1 MNTASILILCA
12 FVYLAFVTWMFR
24 GKGKKPDTKSDGKKE
39 AQEKETESDSH
50 GQEPKKNTVTVVP
63 QSDFDL
69 DRFREV
75 LTESITAAMTYVLKA
90 KIGDVNPQD
99 VEFKNP
105 DTDSSVNGNADDT
118 PTDSDTADETPDM
131 DDFEP
136 DSVSPPAKGE
146 SIDEIEAAVSV
157 AANPAATPEQKAE
170 AGRVLTG
177 MRDVVFIGKMME
189 TDERIN
195 AGIMN
200 CIAESVRAVHKKKI
214 GRPSATRRKS
224 REIDVDGS
232 LRRPENTDKDSEKD
246 EED

>member
-24 GKGKKPDTKSDGKKE
+24 GKGKKPDTKTSGKKE
-39 AQEKETESDSH
+39 TQETASDSD
-50 GQEPKKNTVTVVP
+50 GEEPKKNVVTVVP
-63 QSDFDL
+63 QSDFDF
-69 DRFREV
+69 DKFREV
-75 LTESITAAMTYVLKA
+75 LTESMAAAMTYVLNA
-90 KIGDVNPQD
+90 KMGDVNPQD
-99 VEFKNP
+99 VEFKKSEQESR
-105 DTDSSVNGNADDT
+105 SSAKDDT
-118 PTDSDTADETPDM
+118 VNDISDDTPDM

-157 AANPAATPEQKAE
+157 AANPSATPDQKAE

-200 CIAESVRAVHKKKI
+200 CIAESVRAAHKKKN
-214 GRPSATRRKS
+214 RQAVS
-224 REIDVDGS
+224 
-232 LRRPENTDKDSEKD
+232 DKAQRS
-246 EED
+246 

>member
-1 MNTASILILCA
+1 MNTVSILTICA
-12 FVYLAFVTWMFR
+12 FLYLAFVTWMFR
-24 GKGKKPDTKSDGKKE
+24 GKSKKPDTGTDGKKE
-39 AQEKETESDSH
+39 AQETVPESD
-50 GQEPKKNTVTVVP
+50 GEETKKNTVTVVP

-69 DRFREV
+69 DKFREV
-75 LTESITAAMTYVLKA
+75 LAESVAAAITYVLKT
-90 KIGDVNPQD
+90 KIGDVSPQD

-105 DTDSSVNGNADDT
+105 DTDSSGNDNTGNASTDT
-118 PTDSDTADETPDM
+118 ETADETPDM

-157 AANPAATPEQKAE
+157 AANPAATTEQKAE

-200 CIAESVRAVHKKKI
+200 CIAESVRAAHKKKI
-214 GRPSATRRKS
+214 GRPSATRRKG

-232 LRRPENTDKDSEKD
+232 LRRPDNTDKYSEKD

>member
-24 GKGKKPDTKSDGKKE
+24 GKGKKPDTRTDGKNKAQETVSDSDGE
-39 AQEKETESDSH
+39 
-50 GQEPKKNTVTVVP
+50 EPKKNAVTVVP

-75 LTESITAAMTYVLKA
+75 LTESITAAMTYVLKT
-90 KIGDVNPQD
+90 KIGDVNPHD

-105 DTDSSVNGNADDT
+105 ATDSSVNGNADDI

-200 CIAESVRAVHKKKI
+200 CIAESVRAARKKKI
-214 GRPSATRRKS
+214 GSQSSSRRKG
-224 REIDVDGS
+224 RGIDVDGS

>member
-24 GKGKKPDTKSDGKKE
+24 VKGKKPDTKTGGKKE
-39 AQEKETESDSH
+39 TQETASDSD
-50 GQEPKKNTVTVVP
+50 GEEPKKNVVTVVP
-63 QSDFDL
+63 QSDFDF
-69 DRFREV
+69 DKFREV
-75 LTESITAAMTYVLKA
+75 LTESMAAAMTYVLNA
-90 KIGDVNPQD
+90 KMGDVNPQD
-99 VEFKNP
+99 VEFKKSEQESR
-105 DTDSSVNGNADDT
+105 SSAKDDAVNDISDD
-118 PTDSDTADETPDM
+118 TPDM

-157 AANPAATPEQKAE
+157 AANPSATPDQKAE
-170 AGRVLTG
+170 AGRVLSG

-200 CIAESVRAVHKKKI
+200 CIAESVRAAHKKKI
-214 GRPSATRRKS
+214 GRPSATRRKG

-232 LRRPENTDKDSEKD
+232 LRRPDNTDKDSEKD

>member
-24 GKGKKPDTKSDGKKE
+24 GKGKKPDTKTGGKKE
-39 AQEKETESDSH
+39 TQETASDSD
-50 GQEPKKNTVTVVP
+50 GEEPKKNVVTVVP
-63 QSDFDL
+63 QSDFDF
-69 DRFREV
+69 DKFREV
-75 LTESITAAMTYVLKA
+75 LTESMAAAMTYVLNA
-90 KIGDVNPQD
+90 KMGDVNPQD
-99 VEFKNP
+99 VEFKKSEQESR
-105 DTDSSVNGNADDT
+105 SSAKDDT
-118 PTDSDTADETPDM
+118 VNDISDDTPDM

-200 CIAESVRAVHKKKI
+200 CIAESVQAAHKKKI
-214 GRPSATRRKS
+214 GRPSSSRRKG
-224 REIDVDGS
+224 RGIDVDGS

>member
-24 GKGKKPDTKSDGKKE
+24 GKGKKPNTKTDGKKE
-39 AQEKETESDSH
+39 AQETVSDSD
-50 GQEPKKNTVTVVP
+50 GEEPKKNAVTVVP
-63 QSDFDL
+63 QSDFDF
-69 DRFREV
+69 DKFREV
-75 LTESITAAMTYVLKA
+75 LTESMAAAMTYVLNA
-90 KIGDVNPQD
+90 KMGDVNPQD
-99 VEFKNP
+99 VEFKKSEQESR
-105 DTDSSVNGNADDT
+105 SSAKDDAVNDISDD
-118 PTDSDTADETPDM
+118 TPDM

-157 AANPAATPEQKAE
+157 AANPSATPEQKAE

-200 CIAESVRAVHKKKI
+200 CIAESVRAAHKKKI
-214 GRPSATRRKS
+214 GRPSATRRKG

-232 LRRPENTDKDSEKD
+232 LRRPDNTDKYSEKD

>member
-24 GKGKKPDTKSDGKKE
+24 GKGKKPNTKTDGKKE
-39 AQEKETESDSH
+39 AQETVSDSD
-50 GQEPKKNTVTVVP
+50 GEEPKKNAVTVVP
-63 QSDFDL
+63 QSDFDF
-69 DRFREV
+69 DKFREV
-75 LTESITAAMTYVLKA
+75 LTESMAAAMTYVLNA
-90 KIGDVNPQD
+90 KMGDVNPQD
-99 VEFKNP
+99 VEFKKSEQESR
-105 DTDSSVNGNADDT
+105 SSAKDDT
-118 PTDSDTADETPDM
+118 VNDISDDTPDM

-157 AANPAATPEQKAE
+157 AANPSATPDQKAE
-170 AGRVLTG
+170 AGRVLSG

-200 CIAESVRAVHKKKI
+200 CIAESVRAAHKKKI
-214 GRPSATRRKS
+214 GRPSATRRKG

>member
-24 GKGKKPDTKSDGKKE
+24 GKGKKHDTKTGGKKE
-39 AQEKETESDSH
+39 TQETASDSD
-50 GQEPKKNTVTVVP
+50 GEEPKKNVVTVVP
-63 QSDFDL
+63 QSNFDFDK
-69 DRFREV
+69 FREV
-75 LTESITAAMTYVLKA
+75 LTESMAAAMTYVLNA
-90 KIGDVNPQD
+90 RMGDVNPQD
-99 VEFKNP
+99 VEFKKSEQESR
-105 DTDSSVNGNADDT
+105 SSAKDDAVNDISDD
-118 PTDSDTADETPDM
+118 TPDM

-157 AANPAATPEQKAE
+157 AANPSATPEQKAE

-200 CIAESVRAVHKKKI
+200 CIAESVRAAHKKKI
-214 GRPSATRRKS
+214 GRPSATRRKG

-232 LRRPENTDKDSEKD
+232 LRRPDNTDKYSEQD

>member
-1 MNTASILILCA
+1 MNTVSILTICA

-24 GKGKKPDTKSDGKKE
+24 GKGKKPDTKTDGKNKAQETVSDSDGE
-39 AQEKETESDSH
+39 
-50 GQEPKKNTVTVVP
+50 EPKKNAVTVVP

-75 LTESITAAMTYVLKA
+75 LAESVAAAITYVLKA
-90 KIGDVNPQD
+90 KIGDVSPQD

-105 DTDSSVNGNADDT
+105 DTDSSGNSNAEDN
-118 PTDSDTADETPDM
+118 PTDSDTADESPDM

-200 CIAESVRAVHKKKI
+200 CIAESVRAARKKKI
-214 GRPSATRRKS
+214 GSQSSSRRNG
-224 REIDVDGS
+224 RGIDVDGS
-232 LRRPENTDKDSEKD
+232 LRRQENTDKDSEKD

>member
-24 GKGKKPDTKSDGKKE
+24 GKGKKPDTKTGGKKE
-39 AQEKETESDSH
+39 TQETASDSD
-50 GQEPKKNTVTVVP
+50 GEEPKKNVVTVVP
-63 QSDFDL
+63 QSDFDF
-69 DRFREV
+69 DKFREV
-75 LTESITAAMTYVLKA
+75 LTESMAAAMTYVLNA
-90 KIGDVNPQD
+90 KMGDVNPQD
-99 VEFKNP
+99 VEFKKSEQESR
-105 DTDSSVNGNADDT
+105 SSAKDDAVNDISDDI
-118 PTDSDTADETPDM
+118 PDM

-157 AANPAATPEQKAE
+157 AANPSATPEQKAE

-200 CIAESVRAVHKKKI
+200 CIAESVRAAHKKKI
-214 GRPSATRRKS
+214 GRPSATRRKN

-232 LRRPENTDKDSEKD
+232 LRRPDNTDKDSEKD

>member
-24 GKGKKPDTKSDGKKE
+24 GKGKKPDTRTDGKKE
-39 AQEKETESDSH
+39 AQETVPDSD
-50 GQEPKKNTVTVVP
+50 GEEPKKNTVTVVP

-90 KIGDVNPQD
+90 KIGDVSPQD

-105 DTDSSVNGNADDT
+105 DTDSSGNDNTGNASTDT
-118 PTDSDTADETPDM
+118 ETADGTPDM

-200 CIAESVRAVHKKKI
+200 CIAESVRAARKKKI
-214 GRPSATRRKS
+214 GRPSSSRRKG
-224 REIDVDGS
+224 RGIDVDGS

>member
-1 MNTASILILCA
+1 MNTASILIICA

-24 GKGKKPDTKSDGKKE
+24 GKGKKPDTKTDDKKEEQETVSDSDG
-39 AQEKETESDSH
+39 
-50 GQEPKKNTVTVVP
+50 GEPKKNAVTVVP

-105 DTDSSVNGNADDT
+105 DTDSSGKGNAEDT
-118 PTDSDTADETPDM
+118 TTDADTADETPDM

-157 AANPAATPEQKAE
+157 AANPAANPEQKAE

-189 TDERIN
+189 TNERIN

-200 CIAESVRAVHKKKI
+200 CIAESVRAAHKKKI
-214 GRPSATRRKS
+214 GRPSSSRRKG
-224 REIDVDGS
+224 RGIDVDGS

>member
-24 GKGKKPDTKSDGKKE
+24 GKGKKPDTKTGGKKE
-39 AQEKETESDSH
+39 TQETASDSD
-50 GQEPKKNTVTVVP
+50 GEEPKKNVVTVVP
-63 QSDFDL
+63 QSDFDF
-69 DRFREV
+69 DKFREV
-75 LTESITAAMTYVLKA
+75 LTESMAAAMTYVLNA
-90 KIGDVNPQD
+90 NMGDVNPQD
-99 VEFKNP
+99 VEFKKSEQESR
-105 DTDSSVNGNADDT
+105 SSAKDDT
-118 PTDSDTADETPDM
+118 VNDISDDTPDM

-157 AANPAATPEQKAE
+157 AANPSATPERKAE

-200 CIAESVRAVHKKKI
+200 CIAESVRAAHKKKI
-214 GRPSATRRKS
+214 GRPSSSRRKG
-224 REIDVDGS
+224 RGIDVDGS

>member
-1 MNTASILILCA
+1 MNTVSILTICA
-12 FVYLAFVTWMFR
+12 FLYLAFVTWMFR
-24 GKGKKPDTKSDGKKE
+24 GKGKKPDTRTDGKKE
-39 AQEKETESDSH
+39 AQETVPDSD
-50 GQEPKKNTVTVVP
+50 GEEPKKNTVTVVP

-75 LTESITAAMTYVLKA
+75 LTESITAAMTYVLIA
-90 KIGDVNPQD
+90 KIGDVSPQD

-105 DTDSSVNGNADDT
+105 DTDSSGNASTDT
-118 PTDSDTADETPDM
+118 ETADGTPDM

-189 TDERIN
+189 TNERIN

-200 CIAESVRAVHKKKI
+200 CIAESVRAARKKKI
-214 GRPSATRRKS
+214 GSQSSSRRKG
-224 REIDVDGS
+224 RGIDVDGS

>member
-1 MNTASILILCA
+1 MNTVSILTICA
-12 FVYLAFVTWMFR
+12 FLYLAFVTWMFR
-24 GKGKKPDTKSDGKKE
+24 GKGKKPDTRTDGKKE
-39 AQEKETESDSH
+39 AQETVPDSD
-50 GQEPKKNTVTVVP
+50 GEEPKKNTVTVVP

-90 KIGDVNPQD
+90 KVGDVSPQD

-105 DTDSSVNGNADDT
+105 DTDSSVNSNAGDT
-118 PTDSDTADETPDM
+118 PTDSETADETPDM

-200 CIAESVRAVHKKKI
+200 CIAESVRAKHNKKI
-214 GRPSATRRKS
+214 GSQSSFRRKG
-224 REIDVDGS
+224 RGIDVDGS
-232 LRRPENTDKDSEKD
+232 LRRPDNTDKDSEKD

>member
-24 GKGKKPDTKSDGKKE
+24 GKGRKSDTKTDGKNKAQETVSDSDGE
-39 AQEKETESDSH
+39 
-50 GQEPKKNTVTVVP
+50 EPKKNAVTVVP

-69 DRFREV
+69 DSFREV

-90 KIGDVNPQD
+90 KIGDVNPHD

-105 DTDSSVNGNADDT
+105 ATDSSVNGNADDT
-118 PTDSDTADETPDM
+118 PTDSDTAGETPDM

-200 CIAESVRAVHKKKI
+200 CIAESVRAAHKKKI
-214 GRPSATRRKS
+214 GRPSSSRRKG
-224 REIDVDGS
+224 RGIDVDGS

>member
-24 GKGKKPDTKSDGKKE
+24 GKGKKPDTKTGGKKE
-39 AQEKETESDSH
+39 TQETASDSD
-50 GQEPKKNTVTVVP
+50 GEEPKKNVVTVVP
-63 QSDFDL
+63 QSDFDF
-69 DRFREV
+69 DKFREV
-75 LTESITAAMTYVLKA
+75 LTESMAAAMTYVLNA
-90 KIGDVNPQD
+90 RMGDVNPQD
-99 VEFKNP
+99 VEFKKSEQESR
-105 DTDSSVNGNADDT
+105 SSAKDDAVNDISDD
-118 PTDSDTADETPDM
+118 TPDM

-157 AANPAATPEQKAE
+157 AANPSATPDQKAE

-200 CIAESVRAVHKKKI
+200 CIAESVRAAHKKKI

>member
-1 MNTASILILCA
+1 MNTASILIICA

-24 GKGKKPDTKSDGKKE
+24 GKGKKPDTKTDGKNKAQETVSDSDGE
-39 AQEKETESDSH
+39 
-50 GQEPKKNTVTVVP
+50 EPKKNAVTVVP

-105 DTDSSVNGNADDT
+105 DTASSGNGNTDDT
-118 PTDSDTADETPDM
+118 STDTDTADETPDM

-157 AANPAATPEQKAE
+157 AANQAATPEQKAE

-200 CIAESVRAVHKKKI
+200 CIAESVRAAHKKKI
-214 GRPSATRRKS
+214 GRPSSSRRKG
-224 REIDVDGS
+224 RGIDVDGS

>member
-1 MNTASILILCA
+1 MNTVSILTICA
-12 FVYLAFVTWMFR
+12 FLYLAFVTWMFR
-24 GKGKKPDTKSDGKKE
+24 GKGNKTQNRKAARSPAPDDSDE
-39 AQEKETESDSH
+39 DTEKEDTE
-50 GQEPKKNTVTVVP
+50 KNVVTVVP
-63 QSDFDL
+63 QSDFDF
-69 DRFREV
+69 DKFREV
-75 LTESITAAMTYVLKA
+75 LTESMAAAMTYVLNA
-90 KIGDVNPQD
+90 KMGDVNPQD
-99 VEFKNP
+99 VEFKKSEQESR
-105 DTDSSVNGNADDT
+105 SSAKDDAVNDISDD
-118 PTDSDTADETPDM
+118 TPDM

-157 AANPAATPEQKAE
+157 AANPAATPEQEAE

-200 CIAESVRAVHKKKI
+200 CIAESVRAAHKKKI
-214 GRPSATRRKS
+214 GRPSSYRHKGRG
-224 REIDVDGS
+224 IDVDGS

>member
-24 GKGKKPDTKSDGKKE
+24 GKGKKPDTKTGGKKE
-39 AQEKETESDSH
+39 TQETASDSD
-50 GQEPKKNTVTVVP
+50 GEEPKKNVVTVVP
-63 QSDFDL
+63 QSDFDF
-69 DRFREV
+69 DKFREV
-75 LTESITAAMTYVLKA
+75 LTESMAAAMTYVLNA
-90 KIGDVNPQD
+90 KMGDVNPQD
-99 VEFKNP
+99 VEFKKSEQESR
-105 DTDSSVNGNADDT
+105 SSAKDDAVNDISDD
-118 PTDSDTADETPDM
+118 TPDM

-157 AANPAATPEQKAE
+157 AANPSATPDQKAE
-170 AGRVLTG
+170 AGRVLSG

-200 CIAESVRAVHKKKI
+200 CIAESVRAAHKKKI
-214 GRPSATRRKS
+214 GRPSATRRKG
-224 REIDVDGS
+224 REIDVYGS
-232 LRRPENTDKDSEKD
+232 LRRPDNTDKYSEKD

>member
-24 GKGKKPDTKSDGKKE
+24 GKGRKSDTKTDGKKE
-39 AQEKETESDSH
+39 AQETVSDSD
-50 GQEPKKNTVTVVP
+50 GEEPKKNAVTVVP

-105 DTDSSVNGNADDT
+105 DTASSGNGNTDDT
-118 PTDSDTADETPDM
+118 STDTDTAGETPDM

-170 AGRVLTG
+170 AGRVLSG

-200 CIAESVRAVHKKKI
+200 CIAESVRAAHKKKI
-214 GRPSATRRKS
+214 DRPSSSRRKG
-224 REIDVDGS
+224 RGIDVDGS
-232 LRRPENTDKDSEKD
+232 LRRPENTDKNSEKD

>member
-24 GKGKKPDTKSDGKKE
+24 GKGKKPDTRTDGKNKAQETVSDSDGE
-39 AQEKETESDSH
+39 
-50 GQEPKKNTVTVVP
+50 EPKKNAVTVVP

-75 LTESITAAMTYVLKA
+75 LTESITAAMTYVLKT

-105 DTDSSVNGNADDT
+105 ATDFSVNGNADDT

-200 CIAESVRAVHKKKI
+200 CIAESVRAAHKKKI
-214 GRPSATRRKS
+214 SRPSSSRRKG
-224 REIDVDGS
+224 RGIDVDGS

>member
-12 FVYLAFVTWMFR
+12 FVYLVFVTWMFR
-24 GKGKKPDTKSDGKKE
+24 GKGKKPETKTDGKKE
-39 AQEKETESDSH
+39 AQETVSDSD
-50 GQEPKKNTVTVVP
+50 GEEPKKNAVTVVP

-90 KIGDVNPQD
+90 KIGDVSPQD

-105 DTDSSVNGNADDT
+105 DTDSSGNGNADDI

-136 DSVSPPAKGE
+136 ESVSPPAKGE

-200 CIAESVRAVHKKKI
+200 CIAESVRAARKKKI
-214 GRPSATRRKS
+214 GSQSSSRRKG
-224 REIDVDGS
+224 RGIDVDGS

>member
-1 MNTASILILCA
+1 MNTVSILMICA
-12 FVYLAFVTWMFR
+12 FLYLAFVTWMFR
-24 GKGKKPDTKSDGKKE
+24 GKGKKPDTRTDGKKE
-39 AQEKETESDSH
+39 AQETAPDSD
-50 GQEPKKNTVTVVP
+50 GEEPKKNTVTVVP

-75 LTESITAAMTYVLKA
+75 LAESVAAAITYVLKA
-90 KIGDVNPQD
+90 KIGDVSPQD

-105 DTDSSVNGNADDT
+105 DTDSSGNSNAEDN
-118 PTDSDTADETPDM
+118 PTDSDTADDTPDM

-157 AANPAATPEQKAE
+157 AANPSATSEQKAE
-170 AGRVLTG
+170 AGRVLIG

-189 TDERIN
+189 TNEKIN

-200 CIAESVRAVHKKKI
+200 CIAESVRAAHKKKI
-214 GRPSATRRKS
+214 GRSSSSRRKG
-224 REIDVDGS
+224 RGIDVDGS

>member
-24 GKGKKPDTKSDGKKE
+24 GKGKKSDTKTGGKKE
-39 AQEKETESDSH
+39 TQETASDSD
-50 GQEPKKNTVTVVP
+50 GGEPKKNVVTVVP
-63 QSDFDL
+63 QSDFDF
-69 DRFREV
+69 DKFREV
-75 LTESITAAMTYVLKA
+75 LTESMAAAMTYVLNSKM
-90 KIGDVNPQD
+90 GDVNPQD
-99 VEFKNP
+99 VEFKKSEQESR
-105 DTDSSVNGNADDT
+105 SSAKDDT
-118 PTDSDTADETPDM
+118 VNDISDDTPDM

-200 CIAESVRAVHKKKI
+200 CIAESVRAAHKKKI
-214 GRPSATRRKS
+214 GRPSATRRKG

>member
-1 MNTASILILCA
+1 MNTVSILTICA
-12 FVYLAFVTWMFR
+12 FLYLAFVTWMFR
-24 GKGKKPDTKSDGKKE
+24 GKGKKPDTRTDGKKE
-39 AQEKETESDSH
+39 AQETVPDSD
-50 GQEPKKNTVTVVP
+50 GEEPKKNTVTVVP

-75 LTESITAAMTYVLKA
+75 LAESVAAAITYVLKA

-99 VEFKNP
+99 VEFKKSEQESR
-105 DTDSSVNGNADDT
+105 SSAKDDT
-118 PTDSDTADETPDM
+118 VNDISDDTPDM

-157 AANPAATPEQKAE
+157 AANPSATPEQKAE

-200 CIAESVRAVHKKKI
+200 CIAESVRAAHKKKI
-214 GRPSATRRKS
+214 GRPSATRRKG

-232 LRRPENTDKDSEKD
+232 LRRPDNTDKYSEKD

>member
-24 GKGKKPDTKSDGKKE
+24 GKGKKPDTKTGGKKE
-39 AQEKETESDSH
+39 TQETASDSD
-50 GQEPKKNTVTVVP
+50 GVEPKKNVVTVVP
-63 QSDFDL
+63 QSDFDF
-69 DRFREV
+69 DKFREV
-75 LTESITAAMTYVLKA
+75 LTESMAAAMTYVLNA
-90 KIGDVNPQD
+90 KMGDVNPQD
-99 VEFKNP
+99 VEFKKSEQESR
-105 DTDSSVNGNADDT
+105 SSAKDDAVNDISDD
-118 PTDSDTADETPDM
+118 TPDM

-157 AANPAATPEQKAE
+157 AANPSATPEQKAE

-200 CIAESVRAVHKKKI
+200 CIAESVRAAHKKKI
-214 GRPSATRRKS
+214 GRPSATRRKG

-232 LRRPENTDKDSEKD
+232 LRRPDNTDKDSEKD

>member
-1 MNTASILILCA
+1 MNTASILIICA

-24 GKGKKPDTKSDGKKE
+24 GKGKKPDTKTDGKNKAQETVSDSDGE
-39 AQEKETESDSH
+39 
-50 GQEPKKNTVTVVP
+50 EPKKNAVTVVP

-105 DTDSSVNGNADDT
+105 DTASSGNGNTDDT
-118 PTDSDTADETPDM
+118 STDTDTADETPDM

-200 CIAESVRAVHKKKI
+200 CIAESVRAAHKKKI
-214 GRPSATRRKS
+214 GSQSSSRRKG
-224 REIDVDGS
+224 RGIDVDGS

>member
-24 GKGKKPDTKSDGKKE
+24 GKGKKPDTKTGGKKE
-39 AQEKETESDSH
+39 AQETASDSD
-50 GQEPKKNTVTVVP
+50 GEEPKKNVVTVVP
-63 QSDFDL
+63 QSDFDF
-69 DRFREV
+69 DKFREV
-75 LTESITAAMTYVLKA
+75 LTESMAAAMTYVLNA
-90 KIGDVNPQD
+90 KMGDVNPQD
-99 VEFKNP
+99 VEFKKSEQESR
-105 DTDSSVNGNADDT
+105 SSAKDDAVNDISDD
-118 PTDSDTADETPDM
+118 TPDM

-157 AANPAATPEQKAE
+157 AANPSATPDQKAE
-170 AGRVLTG
+170 AGRVLSG

-200 CIAESVRAVHKKKI
+200 CIAESVRAAHKKKI
-214 GRPSATRRKS
+214 GRPSATRRKG

-232 LRRPENTDKDSEKD
+232 LRRPDNTDKDSEQD

>member
-24 GKGKKPDTKSDGKKE
+24 GKGKKPDTKTGGKKE
-39 AQEKETESDSH
+39 TQETASDSD
-50 GQEPKKNTVTVVP
+50 GEEPKKNVVTVVP
-63 QSDFDL
+63 QSDFDF
-69 DRFREV
+69 DKFREV
-75 LTESITAAMTYVLKA
+75 LTESMAAAMTYVLNA
-90 KIGDVNPQD
+90 NMGDVNPQD
-99 VEFKNP
+99 VEFKKSEQESR
-105 DTDSSVNGNADDT
+105 SSAKDDT
-118 PTDSDTADETPDM
+118 VNDISDDTPDM

-200 CIAESVRAVHKKKI
+200 CIAESVRAAHKKKI
-214 GRPSATRRKS
+214 GRPSSSRRKG
-224 REIDVDGS
+224 RGIDVDGS
-232 LRRPENTDKDSEKD
+232 LRRPDNTDKDSEQD

>member
-24 GKGKKPDTKSDGKKE
+24 GKGKKPDTKTGGKKE
-39 AQEKETESDSH
+39 TQETASDSD
-50 GQEPKKNTVTVVP
+50 GEEPKKIVVTVVP
-63 QSDFDL
+63 QSDFDF
-69 DRFREV
+69 DKFREV
-75 LTESITAAMTYVLKA
+75 LTESMAAAMTYVLNA
-90 KIGDVNPQD
+90 RMGDVNPQD
-99 VEFKNP
+99 VEFKKSEQESR
-105 DTDSSVNGNADDT
+105 SSAKDDAVNDISDD
-118 PTDSDTADETPDM
+118 TPDM

-157 AANPAATPEQKAE
+157 AANPSATPDQKAE

-200 CIAESVRAVHKKKI
+200 CIAESVRAAHKKKI
-214 GRPSATRRKS
+214 GRPSATRRKG

-232 LRRPENTDKDSEKD
+232 LRRPDNTDKDSEKD

>member
-24 GKGKKPDTKSDGKKE
+24 GKGKKPDTKTGGKKE
-39 AQEKETESDSH
+39 TQETASDSD
-50 GQEPKKNTVTVVP
+50 GEEPKKNVVTVVP
-63 QSDFDL
+63 QSDFDF
-69 DRFREV
+69 DKFREV
-75 LTESITAAMTYVLKA
+75 LTESMAAAMTYVLNA
-90 KIGDVNPQD
+90 KMGDVNPQD
-99 VEFKNP
+99 VEFKKTETENSGKAE
-105 DTDSSVNGNADDT
+105 DDSGNDMADD
-118 PTDSDTADETPDM
+118 TPDM

-157 AANPAATPEQKAE
+157 AANPSATPEQKAE

-200 CIAESVRAVHKKKI
+200 CIAESVRAAHKKKI
-214 GRPSATRRKS
+214 GRPSATRRKG

>member
-1 MNTASILILCA
+1 MNTASILIICA

-24 GKGKKPDTKSDGKKE
+24 GKGKKPDTKTDGKNKAQETVSDSDGE
-39 AQEKETESDSH
+39 
-50 GQEPKKNTVTVVP
+50 EPKKNAVTVVP

-105 DTDSSVNGNADDT
+105 DTGSSVNGNVDDT
-118 PTDSDTADETPDM
+118 PTDSDTADDTPDM

-170 AGRVLTG
+170 AGKVLTG

-200 CIAESVRAVHKKKI
+200 CIAESVRAAHKKKI
-214 GRPSATRRKS
+214 GRPSSSRRKG
-224 REIDVDGS
+224 RGIDVDGS

>member
-1 MNTASILILCA
+1 MNTASILIICA

-24 GKGKKPDTKSDGKKE
+24 GKGKKPDTKTDGKNKAQETVSDSDGE
-39 AQEKETESDSH
+39 
-50 GQEPKKNTVTVVP
+50 EPKKNAVTVVP

-69 DRFREV
+69 DSFREV

-105 DTDSSVNGNADDT
+105 ATDSSVNGNADDT

-200 CIAESVRAVHKKKI
+200 CIAESVRAARKKKI
-214 GRPSATRRKS
+214 GRPSSSRRKG
-224 REIDVDGS
+224 RGIDVDSS

>member
-24 GKGKKPDTKSDGKKE
+24 GKGKKPDTRTDGKKE
-39 AQEKETESDSH
+39 AQETVPDSD
-50 GQEPKKNTVTVVP
+50 GEEPKKNTVTVVP

-90 KIGDVNPQD
+90 KIGDVSPQD

-105 DTDSSVNGNADDT
+105 DTDSSGNDNTGNASTDT
-118 PTDSDTADETPDM
+118 ETADGTPDM

-189 TDERIN
+189 TNERIN

-200 CIAESVRAVHKKKI
+200 CIAESVRAARKKKI
-214 GRPSATRRKS
+214 GRPSSSRRKG
-224 REIDVDGS
+224 RGIDVDGS

>member
-24 GKGKKPDTKSDGKKE
+24 GKGKKPDTKTGGKKE
-39 AQEKETESDSH
+39 TQETASDSD
-50 GQEPKKNTVTVVP
+50 GEEPKKNVVTVVP
-63 QSDFDL
+63 QSDFDF
-69 DRFREV
+69 DKFREV
-75 LTESITAAMTYVLKA
+75 LTESMAAAMTYVLNA
-90 KIGDVNPQD
+90 KMGDVNPQD
-99 VEFKNP
+99 VEFKKSEQESR
-105 DTDSSVNGNADDT
+105 SSAKDDAVNDISDD
-118 PTDSDTADETPDM
+118 TPDM

-157 AANPAATPEQKAE
+157 AADPSATPEQKAE

-200 CIAESVRAVHKKKI
+200 CIAESVRAAHKKKI
-214 GRPSATRRKS
+214 GRPSATGRKG

-232 LRRPENTDKDSEKD
+232 LRRPDNTDKDSEKD

>member
-24 GKGKKPDTKSDGKKE
+24 GKGKKPDTRTDGKNKAQETVSDSDGE
-39 AQEKETESDSH
+39 
-50 GQEPKKNTVTVVP
+50 EPKKNAVTVVP

-75 LTESITAAMTYVLKA
+75 LTESITAAMTYVLKT

-105 DTDSSVNGNADDT
+105 ATDSSVNGNADDI

-200 CIAESVRAVHKKKI
+200 CIAESVRAAHKKKI
-214 GRPSATRRKS
+214 GRPSSSRRKG
-224 REIDVDGS
+224 RGIDVDGS

>member
-1 MNTASILILCA
+1 MNTASILIICA

-24 GKGKKPDTKSDGKKE
+24 GKGKKPDTKTDGKKE
-39 AQEKETESDSH
+39 AQETVSDSD
-50 GQEPKKNTVTVVP
+50 GEEPKKNAVTVVP

-105 DTDSSVNGNADDT
+105 DTASSGNGNTDDT
-118 PTDSDTADETPDM
+118 STDTDTADETPDM

-200 CIAESVRAVHKKKI
+200 CIAESVRAAHKKKI
-214 GRPSATRRKS
+214 GRPSSSRRKG
-224 REIDVDGS
+224 RGIDVDGS

>member
-1 MNTASILILCA
+1 MNTASILIICA

-39 AQEKETESDSH
+39 AQKKETESDSH

-105 DTDSSVNGNADDT
+105 DTDSSGSGNAEDT
-118 PTDSDTADETPDM
+118 PADSDTAGETPDM
-131 DDFEP
+131 YDFEP

-200 CIAESVRAVHKKKI
+200 CIAESVRAAHKKRI
-214 GRPSATRRKS
+214 GRPSSSRRKG
-224 REIDVDGS
+224 RGIDVDGS

>member
-12 FVYLAFVTWMFR
+12 FVYLVFVTWMFR
-24 GKGKKPDTKSDGKKE
+24 GKGKKPDTKTGGKKE
-39 AQEKETESDSH
+39 TQETASDSD
-50 GQEPKKNTVTVVP
+50 GEEPKKNVVTVVP
-63 QSDFDL
+63 QSDFDF
-69 DRFREV
+69 DKFREV
-75 LTESITAAMTYVLKA
+75 LTESMATAMTYVLNA
-90 KIGDVNPQD
+90 KMGDVNPQD
-99 VEFKNP
+99 VEFKKSEQESR
-105 DTDSSVNGNADDT
+105 SSAKDDAVNDIYDD
-118 PTDSDTADETPDM
+118 TPDM

-146 SIDEIEAAVSV
+146 SIDEIEVAVSV
-157 AANPAATPEQKAE
+157 AANPSATPEQKAE

-200 CIAESVRAVHKKKI
+200 CIAESVRAAHKKKI